1 MMANYR
7 LTPTKLHRGGVGLES
22 SALIPGALLPS
33 TGLQAQGR
41 AGSLLSQLTKTA
53 RVPAGEERS
62 RDIPEPS
69 EHILLL
75 KCWVI
80 FMVTTG
86 PGTWPT
92 LPLSMT
98 PELRNPVVS
107 AA

>member
-1 MMANYR
+1 M
-7 LTPTKLHRGGVGLES
+7 GLES

-33 TGLQAQGR
+33 TGLQVQGR
-41 AGSLLSQLTKTA
+41 DGSFLSQLTKSA

-62 RDIPEPS
+62 RCIREPS

-86 PGTWPT
+86 PETWPT
-92 LPLSMT
+92 LPLLT
-98 PELRNPVVS
+98 APELRNPVVS
-107 AA
+107 AALLGPPAARLSK